1 MPATVNQA
9 VLTGNLTRDPEVKDV
24 NGTPLCSLRLAVNT
38 SRKTA
43 QGDWEDKA
51 NYFDVSVWGGQA
63 NACAQYLAKGRP
75 VAVVGRL
82 DWSEWETD
90 AGEKRQAVKIMA
102 SQVQFLGGR
111 DEQPAAAAVSIDT
124 SGFDNHKQPVSTT
137 DDIPF

>member
-1 MPATVNQA
+1 MAANVNQV
-9 VLTGNLTRDPEVKDV
+9 VLTGNLTRDPEVKEV
-24 NGTPLCSLRLAVNT
+24 NGTPLCSLRIAVNT
-38 SRKTA
+38 NRKTA

-75 VAVVGRL
+75 VAIVGRL

-90 AGEKRQAVKIMA
+90 AGEKRQAVKVMA

-111 DEQPAAAAVSIDT
+111 DDQPASGDVAIDT
-124 SGFDNHKQPVSTT
+124 SGLDQRQPVSTT

>member
-1 MPATVNQA
+1 MAANVNQV

-24 NGTPLCSLRLAVNT
+24 NGTPLCSLRIAVNT

-82 DWSEWETD
+82 DWSEWTTD
-90 AGEKRQAVKIMA
+90 AGEKRQAVKVMA

-111 DEQPAAAAVSIDT
+111 DDQPASGDVAIDT
-124 SGFDNHKQPVSTT
+124 SGLDQRQPVTTT